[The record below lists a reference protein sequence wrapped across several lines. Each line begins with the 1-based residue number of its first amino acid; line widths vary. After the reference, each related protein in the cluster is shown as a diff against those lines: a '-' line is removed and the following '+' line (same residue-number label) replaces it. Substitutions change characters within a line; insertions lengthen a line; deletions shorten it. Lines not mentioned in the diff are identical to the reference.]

1 MNTNILIFTGASGP
15 GISIAA
21 VATALYEAQSGRKTL
36 LLSFGPSHSAGALLN
51 AQLNGKPQQVAP
63 DLDAIELDTL
73 GDVSTTWQ
81 ELRAGFGSQFGGV
94 AGDELPV
101 LPGADL
107 LLGLQRLSELAPTY
121 ACVVVDAGAQDMFL
135 RTLSLP
141 DSLRWIVRLLLGL
154 DRGPG
159 KSSASIGRALLPV
172 SFIPLETRDGI
183 QNFRLEAEQTREQLA
198 ARTAVRYVLR
208 PDQAG
213 FAEARLAVPALQLH
227 GLPVTTLVAGPLLP
241 SDSAD
246 ERIAQRAAQERRVL
260 EEARQVWSS
269 RPLLTFDSHTADNF
283 ETLSAIGDTIAHAPA
298 SAMGNPVALQHN
310 GEAAVALDLPGM
322 PKGVLQLAING
333 DELIVRIGPYRRH
346 LLLPENLRGI
356 TAIRATREGDLLV
369 VRRRV

>member
-1 MNTNILIFTGASGP
+1 MNTNILIFTGAGGP

-21 VATALYEAQSGRKTL
+21 VATALYEAQAGRKTL
-36 LLSFGPSHSAGALLN
+36 LLSFGPSHSVSALLG

-63 DLDAIELDTL
+63 QLDAIELETL
-73 GDVSTTWQ
+73 VDVGATWQ
-81 ELRAGFGSQFGGV
+81 DMRASFGPQLGV
-94 AGDELPV
+94 IAGDELPV
-101 LPGADL
+101 LPGADV
-107 LLGLQRLSELAPTY
+107 LLGLQRLSELAPDY
-121 ACVVVDAGAQDMFL
+121 ALVIVDAGSQDMLL

-159 KSSASIGRALLPV
+159 KSNASIGRALLPV

-183 QNFRLEAEQTREQLA
+183 QNFRLEAEQTREQLTE
-198 ARTAVRYVLR
+198 RTAVRYVLR
-208 PDQAG
+208 PDSAG
-213 FAEARLAVPALQLH
+213 LAEARLAVPALQLH
-227 GLPVTTLVAGPLLP
+227 GLPVTTLVVGPLLP

-246 ERIAQRAAQERRVL
+246 ERIVQRAAQERRVL

-269 RPLLTFDSHTADNF
+269 RPLLPFDTHTVDGFDA
-283 ETLSAIGDTIAHAPA
+283 LSAIGDTIARAPGRA
-298 SAMGNPVALQHN
+298 TGSPIVLQHN